1 MPQPAPHRPRQA
13 LTSQATV
20 MQTPTVWLPARMQ
33 HGRAGK
39 VIGCLHERADLA
51 PLLSTLMQR
60 VRSRRPGS
68 AETPDACVS
77 SGPGWEEHL
86 ASRGPGSTAGADYQ
100 TRRNCM
106 RRAWPEWSQATKQP
120 LNHLLHVAPK
130 PPTHTISKPL
140 SQVATVLLPPQT
152 AAPVA
157 GPRRRPRWVA
167 GWPRRCSGG
176 AGTRHQPC

>member
-1 MPQPAPHRPRQA
+1 LDHTFPAGKTPDLAQNRVTAPVVIGCLVSRMPQPAPHRPRQA

-86 ASRGPGSTAGADYQ
+86 ASRGPGSTAGAGYQ

-120 LNHLLHVAPK
+120 Q
-130 PPTHTISKPL
+130 S
-140 SQVATVLLPPQT
+140 
-152 AAPVA
+152 
-157 GPRRRPRWVA
+157 
-167 GWPRRCSGG
+167 
-176 AGTRHQPC
+176 